1 MSDGAVVAVLSGGG
15 AKAAAHIGA
24 VRALL
29 ESEMQPSRYIA
40 TSMGAVIAAGFA
52 AGLGPEAVLER
63 FVQAGAVGIARSPL
77 AALGSLHLHAL
88 MRPAPLRRAMERF
101 IPARSFDD
109 LRIPLTVTATDL
121 DSGERVLFGAGGRDV
136 PLADALMASC
146 ALPLFYP
153 PVLIA
158 GRRMG
163 DGGLRGVLP
172 LELVPRDAGRV
183 VAVDIGPGF
192 DELEAG
198 PSPYPSLLRA
208 HSDATGILMAANTV
222 LELALWRA
230 DPSRPVLYYVR
241 PAVERNATFRVE
253 HARAYADE
261 GYRATRVVLGITR
274 T

>member
-1 MSDGAVVAVLSGGG
+1 MSGGGVVAVLSGGG

-29 ESEMQPSRYIA
+29 EADMRPSRYIA
-40 TSMGAVIAAGFA
+40 TSMGAVVAAGFA
-52 AGLGPEAVLER
+52 AGLGPDEVLDR
-63 FVQAGAVGIARSPL
+63 FVQAGGIGIARSPL
-77 AALGSLHLHAL
+77 AVLGSLHLHAL

-101 IPARSFDD
+101 IPARAFSD
-109 LRIPLTVTATDL
+109 LRLPLTVTATDL

-153 PVLIA
+153 PVVIA

-172 LELVPRDAGRV
+172 LELVPLDADRV

-192 DELEAG
+192 DELEGG
-198 PSPYPSLLRA
+198 PSPYPALLRA
-208 HSDATGILMAANTV
+208 HSEATGILMAAHTV
-222 LELALWRA
+222 MELELWRA
-230 DPSRPVLYYVR
+230 GPSRPPLLYVR
-241 PAVERNATFRVE
+241 PAVERDATFRVDR
-253 HARAYADE
+253 ARAYAAE
-261 GYRATRVVLGITR
+261 GYRATRVVVRDLGS
-274 T
+274 

>member
-1 MSDGAVVAVLSGGG
+1 MSGSGGVAVLSGGG

-29 ESEMQPSRYIA
+29 ESEMEPSRYIA

-63 FVQAGAVGIARSPL
+63 FVEAGAVGIARSPL
-77 AALGSLHLHAL
+77 AALGSLHLPAL
-88 MRPAPLRRAMERF
+88 MRSAPLRRAMERF

-121 DSGERVLFGAGGRDV
+121 DTGERVLFGAGGRDV

-153 PVLIA
+153 PVVIA

-172 LELVPRDAGRV
+172 LELVPRDADRV

-230 DPSRPVLYYVR
+230 DPSRPLLYYVR

-253 HARAYADE
+253 RARAYAEE
-261 GYRATRVVLGITR
+261 GYRATRVVLGVTGP
-274 T
+274 

>member
-1 MSDGAVVAVLSGGG
+1 MNGGGVVAVLSGGG

-29 ESEMQPSRYIA
+29 EAEMRPSRYIA
-40 TSMGAVIAAGFA
+40 TSMGAVVAAGVA
-52 AGLGPEAVLER
+52 AGLGPEAVLDR
-63 FVQAGAVGIARSPL
+63 FVQAGGVGIARSPL
-77 AALGSLHLHAL
+77 AALGSLHLQAL

-101 IPARSFDD
+101 IPARSFAD
-109 LRIPLTVTATDL
+109 LRVPLTVTATDL
-121 DSGERVLFGAGGRDV
+121 DSGERVLFGAGGLDV

-153 PVLIA
+153 PVVLA

-172 LELVPRDAGRV
+172 LEIVPPGADSI

-192 DELEAG
+192 DELEPEA
-198 PSPYPSLLRA
+198 SPYPPLLRA
-208 HSDATGILMAANTV
+208 HSDATGILMAANTT

-230 DPSRPVLYYVR
+230 DPSRPPLFYVR
-241 PAVERNATFRVE
+241 PAVERNATFRVDR
-253 HARAYADE
+253 AREYAEE
-261 GYRATRVVLGITR
+261 GYRATRVVLGFAGP
-274 T
+274 

>member
-1 MSDGAVVAVLSGGG
+1 
-15 AKAAAHIGA
+15 
-24 VRALL
+24 
-29 ESEMQPSRYIA
+29 
-40 TSMGAVIAAGFA
+40 
-52 AGLGPEAVLER
+52 
-63 FVQAGAVGIARSPL
+63 
-77 AALGSLHLHAL
+77 
-88 MRPAPLRRAMERF
+88 MERF

-109 LRIPLTVTATDL
+109 LRFPLTVTATDH

-192 DELEAG
+192 DELEGG

-208 HSDATGILMAANTV
+208 HSDATGILMAANTA

-241 PAVERNATFRVE
+241 PAVERNATFRV
-253 HARAYADE
+253 ARASAYAEE

-274 T
+274 A